1 MRRFTPGLAFMLS
14 VSVVAALLTPA
25 SAQAALRKQLV
36 PGFGAY
42 ARLLRLEYSAFGR
55 GNIIASLTSQDGG
68 GKFTPIMESTDEGV
82 SFHKI
87 GEIHDPEGRWGMCC
101 GTLYELPQ
109 RVGRMRAGTLLWPRR
124 TARTA
129 VRSAAL

>member
-14 VSVVAALLTPA
+14 LSVVAALLTPA

-68 GKFTPIMESTDEGV
+68 GK
-82 SFHKI
+82 
-87 GEIHDPEGRWGMCC
+87 
-101 GTLYELPQ
+101 
-109 RVGRMRAGTLLWPRR
+109 
-124 TARTA
+124 
-129 VRSAAL
+129 